1 MKKKNYYNLIFYGW
15 IISCVLL
22 FVSSISVLILSIVMD
37 EASQTQE
44 LGIVVICILSF
55 LIFLNFLLSDLIRKY
70 DKKIT
75 SKLANKPI
83 CVKPTIA
90 RVYTFDKNVFHKNL
104 ESLNYEL
111 WQNED
116 IDIPVYIKVK
126 RTKFLLSLLGL
137 SEDKIIVMIFYEF
150 DNLDKNIVKKI
161 KDDKK
166 EIILGLRK
174 EYKRKTSLLIQIGS
188 VVILEYSSDYFKK
201 HITEYAAQYGRE
213 VIQDCYLLKEDN
225 KVYVPRLLIEVD
237 SMSLKRQLNKILN
250 VHIRQRF

>member
-116 IDIPVYIKVK
+116 IDIPV
-126 RTKFLLSLLGL
+126 
-137 SEDKIIVMIFYEF
+137 
-150 DNLDKNIVKKI
+150 
-161 KDDKK
+161 
-166 EIILGLRK
+166 
-174 EYKRKTSLLIQIGS
+174 
-188 VVILEYSSDYFKK
+188 
-201 HITEYAAQYGRE
+201 
-213 VIQDCYLLKEDN
+213 
-225 KVYVPRLLIEVD
+225 
-237 SMSLKRQLNKILN
+237 
-250 VHIRQRF
+250 